1 MPTGAAHTFAS
12 RARLRALVLAPLAM
26 LMLIATG
33 CGSDSSDE
41 ITIPKE
47 NSDQLLAA
55 LNQVQADCDSQ
66 MRSAAVNAAQN
77 FVEGVNQLPKE
88 VGTEAKDALRDAGEN
103 LKTLAAKCESGS
115 TGATGPVGVVPSTST
130 STSTSTTTTT
140 TSSTTTSTPTQNQGE
155 GNGVPSG
162 GNGNAGGNS
171 GDGDETGGGDTGEGN
186 GGSGGIGGGT
196 AG

>member
-12 RARLRALVLAPLAM
+12 RARLRALVLAPLAV

-130 STSTSTTTTT
+130 STSTSTTTT
-140 TSSTTTSTPTQNQGE
+140 SSTTTSTPTQNQGE

-171 GDGDETGGGDTGEGN
+171 GNGDETGGGDTGEGN